1 MKAKVYIPIIIGAGA
16 AAGIILGVVNFGSH
30 RKENEQ
36 DQPVIA
42 QETTTA
48 ETTLSEEEKK
58 KLEEQKNK
66 EYEEKK
72 KKEEQ
77 NASEKLK
84 KKDEEKQKKKEEEA
98 KKKEE
103 EEKKKAEEEKKKAEE
118 EKKKEEEKA
127 SEEIEDG
134 TYGSQTEESLASSD
148 HNGGEADDDV
158 EYEYIYVPVN
168 NNSNS
173 YGQQNTEQ
181 SSQTEPTTTQTQH
194 VHTWDPVYITVHH
207 NATTH
212 NEKKKVG
219 TTEYNECFYNGSP
232 YFTLITEYEGSYFYQ
247 VCKLANGD
255 LFHETSMES
264 EKIDID
270 DVKRQMHISEED
282 EAYTFKD
289 RIEEITNDVT
299 VPDREAYDEKK
310 FDHWVCTGCGQ
321 TY

>member
-30 RKENEQ
+30 KPENDQ
-36 DQPVIA
+36 DHSVIA
-42 QETTTA
+42 QETTTS

-77 NASEKLK
+77 NASDKLK

-103 EEKKKAEEEKKKAEE
+103 EEKKKEEEEKRKA
-118 EKKKEEEKA
+118 EEEKA
-127 SEEIEDG
+127 SEESREG
-134 TYGSQTEESLASSD
+134 TEEELQTEKSD
-148 HNGGEADDDV
+148 SDDG
-158 EYEYIYVPVN
+158 YEYIYVPVN
-168 NNSNS
+168 NNSNN
-173 YGQQNTEQ
+173 YGQQY
-181 SSQTEPTTTQTQH
+181 SDSGYQTEPAPAQTQH
-194 VHTWDPVYITVHH
+194 LHTWEQVYRTVHH

-212 NEKKKVG
+212 NEKQRVG
-219 TTEYNECFYNGSP
+219 TTEYQECFYNGSL
-232 YFTLITEYEGSYFYQ
+232 YFTLITEYDGTYFYQ
-247 VCKLANGD
+247 VCRLANGD
-255 LFHETSMES
+255 LFHETAMES
-264 EKIDID
+264 EKIDIN
-270 DVKRQMHISEED
+270 DVMKRMRISAED
-282 EAYTFKD
+282 EAYTFTN

-299 VPDREAYDEKK
+299 VTDKEAYDEKV

-321 TY
+321 TG

>member
-30 RKENEQ
+30 RKENQPEQ
-36 DQPVIA
+36 QIIA

-58 KLEEQKNK
+58 KLEDQKNR

-77 NASEKLK
+77 NASDKLK

-103 EEKKKAEEEKKKAEE
+103 EEKKKEEEEKK
-118 EKKKEEEKA
+118 EKEKA
-127 SEEIEDG
+127 SEENGEG
-134 TYGSQTEESLASSD
+134 TEESQDEDSLNSTD
-148 HNGGEADDDV
+148 HNGRETDDGEGYD
-158 EYEYIYVPVN
+158 YIHVPVN
-168 NNSNS
+168 NDTGNNS
-173 YGQQNTEQ
+173 QQYSDNG
-181 SSQTEPTTTQTQH
+181 SQNEPAPTKTQH
-194 VHTWDPVYITVHH
+194 VHAWEAVYRTVHH

-219 TTEYNECFYNGSP
+219 TTEYKECFYNGSL
-232 YFTLITEYEGSYFYQ
+232 YFTLITEYDGSYFYQ
-247 VCKLANGD
+247 VCKLSNGD

-264 EKIDID
+264 EKIDIN
-270 DVKRQMHISEED
+270 DVMRQMRISAED
-282 EAYTFKD
+282 ESYTFTN

-299 VPDREAYDEKK
+299 VTDKEAYDEKV

-321 TY
+321 TG